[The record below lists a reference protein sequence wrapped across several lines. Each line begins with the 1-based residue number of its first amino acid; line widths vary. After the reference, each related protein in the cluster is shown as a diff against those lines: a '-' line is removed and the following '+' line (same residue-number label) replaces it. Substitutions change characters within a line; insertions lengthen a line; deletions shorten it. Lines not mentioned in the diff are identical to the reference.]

1 MSDLTTNGTPRKR
14 LAKFTHEYCT
24 VEGCGR
30 KHWAKGFC
38 GRHYRRWSKNG
49 DPGPANS
56 FRIKGRKCSVPGCER
71 KHCALGLCS
80 MHRARLR
87 DTGSVGQAASIRRGG
102 GKGYVGTNGY
112 KIVRDWSRG
121 YGRYAAEH
129 QVVMEKMLGRPLQK
143 GESVHHKN
151 GIRHDNRP
159 ENLELWVVTQ
169 PSGQRVTDRLTDA
182 VEIMLR
188 YVQDKS
194 LWSDEMEA
202 IRIAILKHKKAKP
215 KKAPVAMP
223 NQKAMF

>member
-1 MSDLTTNGTPRKR
+1 
-14 LAKFTHEYCT
+14 
-24 VEGCGR
+24 
-30 KHWAKGFC
+30 
-38 GRHYRRWSKNG
+38 
-49 DPGPANS
+49 
-56 FRIKGRKCSVPGCER
+56 
-71 KHCALGLCS
+71 